1 MWTCT
6 SSPRIRVSVL
16 PGPPCR
22 DDRSL
27 GEFLGQQ
34 VQVLQTVLILQDVS
48 APMGPLHPQGIL
60 KGLRIL
66 PELLSRSFVTELRIG
81 DWSGCPSPVAAH
93 LG

>member
-34 VQVLQTVLILQDVS
+34 VRVLQTVLILQDVS

-60 KGLRIL
+60 KGIRIL
-66 PELLSRSFVTELRIG
+66 SELLSRSFVTELRIG
-81 DWSGCPSPVAAH
+81 AWSGCPSPVAAH